1 MGTFIFRRIIISLVI
16 IIIITMIVF
25 LCMRLLPGDP
35 ILIYMSGENLETLD
49 PSSLAALR
57 AKYGLDKPL
66 PVQYINWILN
76 IIRGD
81 FGTSIIRGQPVNSL
95 LAQCFPI
102 TVHLGIL
109 AFLFGTLMGIFSG
122 VVCAL
127 RRGTWIDNVITL
139 LANTGITMPTFW
151 LGILLIY
158 FFSLKLGWLP
168 TSGYTSPF
176 KDIWLSTRQIIMPV
190 LCLSIGTIAGLCR
203 LTRSSMLEVIRQ
215 DYVRTAWAKGLRERI
230 IVIRHELKNGL
241 IPIVTIMGMQVGM
254 IFGGSV
260 IIETIFNI
268 PGVGRLTVSA
278 LFEQDYQIVQA
289 SVLIM
294 GMIILLTNLLV
305 DISYAWLDPRI
316 RYL

>member
-49 PSSLAALR
+49 PTSLAALR

-66 PVQYINWILN
+66 PVQYINWIFN

-95 LAQCFPI
+95 LVQCFPI

-109 AFLFGTLMGIFSG
+109 AFLFGTMMGIFSG
-122 VVCAL
+122 VICAL

-139 LANTGITMPTFW
+139 LANAGITMPTFW

-176 KDIWLSTRQIIMPV
+176 KDFWLSTRQIIMPV

-230 IVIRHELKNGL
+230 IVVRHELKNGL

-316 RYL
+316 RYS

>member
-1 MGTFIFRRIIISLVI
+1 M
-16 IIIITMIVF
+16 IITMIVF

-35 ILIYMSGENLETLD
+35 ILVYMSGENLETLD
-49 PSSLAALR
+49 PASLAALR

-66 PVQYINWILN
+66 PVQYINWVFN
-76 IIRGD
+76 IMKGD

-102 TVHLGIL
+102 TVHLGVL
-109 AFLFGTLMGIFSG
+109 AFAFGTVTGIFSG
-122 VVCAL
+122 VICAL

-139 LANTGITMPTFW
+139 FANAGITMPTFW

-176 KDIWLSTRQIIMPV
+176 KDFWLSTRQVIMPV
-190 LCLSIGTIAGLCR
+190 ICLSFGTIAGLCR

-215 DYVRTAWAKGLRERI
+215 DYVRTAWAKGLKERV

-268 PGVGRLTVSA
+268 PGVGRLTVNA

-294 GMIILLTNLLV
+294 GMLILITNLLV

-316 RYL
+316 RYS

>member
-49 PSSLAALR
+49 PSVLAALR

-66 PVQYINWILN
+66 PVQYINWIFD

-139 LANTGITMPTFW
+139 LANAGITMPTFW

-176 KDIWLSTRQIIMPV
+176 KDFWLSTRQIIMPV

-230 IVIRHELKNGL
+230 IVVRHELKNGL

-316 RYL
+316 RYS

>member
-1 MGTFIFRRIIISLVI
+1 
-16 IIIITMIVF
+16 

-35 ILIYMSGENLETLD
+35 ILVYMSGENLETLD
-49 PSSLAALR
+49 PASLAALR

-66 PVQYINWILN
+66 PVQYINWVFN
-76 IIRGD
+76 IMKGD

-102 TVHLGIL
+102 TVHLGVL
-109 AFLFGTLMGIFSG
+109 AFAFGTVTGIFSG
-122 VVCAL
+122 VICAL

-139 LANTGITMPTFW
+139 FANAGITMPTFW

-176 KDIWLSTRQIIMPV
+176 KDFWLSTRQVIMPV
-190 LCLSIGTIAGLCR
+190 ICLSFGTIAGLCR

-215 DYVRTAWAKGLRERI
+215 DYVRTAWAKGLKERV

-268 PGVGRLTVSA
+268 PGVGRLTVNA

-294 GMIILLTNLLV
+294 GMLILITNLLV

-316 RYL
+316 RYS